1 MAEWHLVPMF
11 KDRGDSF
18 VGSDVSSDAS
28 VFSGWYLPPVKQEY
42 GDVTDYD
49 ASGSYMVSSSPLSD
63 SMDTVYSQ
71 VNNLDLIPIPITSY
85 FLSYEETI
93 LS

>member
-1 MAEWHLVPMF
+1 MF